1 MTTQS
6 GASPGSG
13 VSPLQRKQTEVHLT
27 KHIVPGH
34 TGQDE
39 GQHWGRICTNDEKI
53 KPQNVYGSF
62 WDTVWGIVFVLDAV
76 QMRRFPPRARK
87 LQQCFLGLY
96 FTCEDMT
103 WPGWDGAEITSGC
116 PSSHEIFKG
125 FSLSP
130 LSFLTASS

>member
-13 VSPLQRKQTEVHLT
+13 VSLLQRKQTEVHLT
-27 KHIVPGH
+27 KHIVPDQ
-34 TGQDE
+34 TGQDKS
-39 GQHWGRICTNDEKI
+39 QHWGSICTNDKKI
-53 KPQNVYGSF
+53 KPQNVYSSF
-62 WDTVWGIVFVLDAV
+62 WDSVQGKVFVLDTV
-76 QMRRFPPRARK
+76 RMRRFFERLRK
-87 LQQCFLGLY
+87 LQQCVLGLY